1 LDVRDPA
8 SYTDPNGY
16 VYWRDGRVFR
26 RVHEAG
32 HLKAVLA
39 ALGEDPRFASAT
51 VVSEDESGLVLEHGA
66 IAPASYPQEWPA
78 AMLKDAA
85 SLVVEVALAAA
96 EAGFGLAD
104 GHPWNVFFD
113 GPTPRF
119 LDWGSIVPADP
130 RLLWPAQAQFNRF
143 LFYPLH
149 LYAAGHAELARARL
163 ADLALGVGPAL
174 ALKSLPTGYRLG
186 HPKLALGLL
195 ANRAAERLT
204 ENPRGTAGAPAA
216 AGDPAMLAKLRP
228 GYFRGIL
235 RDVAAVRLPGP
246 AGGWAAYYA
255 SCPSMEKEQEDAK
268 LRLMEELL
276 SRFKPASVLDLG
288 ANTGRFSLLAARTGA
303 RVTALDQ
310 DDASMA
316 LLYHEAKARKLPV
329 LPLVMDLGNPTPAT
343 GWCAA
348 QRPDALTRFGSDM
361 ALFLALIHHLVFTGN
376 HSLEQVAQLV
386 ARAARRVAV
395 VEWVGPEDAMAKYLA
410 RTATKDFGF
419 YTLENLTAALTAA
432 GFAVEALA
440 PHAPARRL
448 LVCTCPAS

>member
-1 LDVRDPA
+1 MRDPA

-16 VYWRDGRVFR
+16 VYWEDGRVYR
-26 RVHEAG
+26 RVHAAG

-39 ALGEDPRFASAT
+39 ALGTDARFASAR
-51 VVSEDESGLVLEHGA
+51 VVAEDAEGLVLEHGA

-78 AMLKDAA
+78 AMLKAA
-85 SLVVEVALAAA
+85 ATLVAEVALAAA

-119 LDWGSIVPADP
+119 LDWGSIVPADQ

-143 LFYPLH
+143 CYYPLH
-149 LYAAGHAELARARL
+149 LYAAGQPELARARL
-163 ADLALGVGPAL
+163 ADLALGVGPGLAARAL
-174 ALKSLPTGYRLG
+174 PLGYRLT
-186 HPKLALGLL
+186 HPKLALGLA
-195 ANRAAERLT
+195 ANRAAEKLT
-204 ENPRGTAGAPAA
+204 EDPRGEARPAPA
-216 AGDPAMLAKLRP
+216 AGDPALLAKLRP

-246 AGGWAAYYA
+246 TGGWAAYYA
-255 SCPSMEKEQEDAK
+255 SCPSMEREQEEAK
-268 LRLMEELL
+268 LRLMEGLL
-276 SRFKPASVLDLG
+276 DRFKPATVLDLG
-288 ANTGRFSLLAARTGA
+288 ANTGRFSLLAAERGA

-316 LLYHEAKARKLPV
+316 LLYQEAAARKLPV
-329 LPLVMDLGNPTPAT
+329 LPLVLDLGNPTPAT

-348 QRPDALTRFGSDM
+348 QRPDALARFNSDM
-361 ALFLALIHHLVFTGN
+361 ALFLALIHHLVYTGN

-386 ARAARRVAV
+386 CKVAKRQAV
-395 VEWVGPEDAMAKYLA
+395 VEWVGPEDAMARYLG

-419 YTLENLTAALTAA
+419 YTLERLGAALEAE

-448 LVCTCPAS
+448 LVLTRGK

>member
-1 LDVRDPA
+1 MVARDPA

-16 VYWRDGRVFR
+16 VYWQDGRVYR
-26 RVHEAG
+26 RVHTAS

-39 ALGEDPRFASAT
+39 AFGDDPRLAT
-51 VVSEDESGLVLEHGA
+51 ARVVSEDAQGLVLEHGRV
-66 IAPASYPQEWPA
+66 APASYPQEWPA

-85 SLVVEVALAAA
+85 TLVVEVALAAA
-96 EAGFGLAD
+96 EKGFGLAD

-119 LDWGSIVPADP
+119 LDWGSFTPADP

-174 ALKSLPTGYRLG
+174 ALKTLPTAYRLT
-186 HPKLALGLL
+186 HPKATLGLL

-204 ENPRGTAGAPAA
+204 ETPRAGTAPTAT
-216 AGDPAMLAKLRP
+216 GDPAMLAKLRP
-228 GYFRGIL
+228 GYFKGIL
-235 RDVAAVRLPGP
+235 RDVAAIRLPGP
-246 AGGWAAYYA
+246 TGGWAAYYA
-255 SCPSMEKEQEDAK
+255 ACPSMERAQEDAK
-268 LRLMEELL
+268 LRLMEQLL
-276 SRFKPASVLDLG
+276 ARFKPATVLDLG
-288 ANTGRFSLLAARTGA
+288 ANTGRFSLLAARAGA

-316 LLYHEAKARKLPV
+316 LLYREAKAERLPI
-329 LPLVMDLGNPTPAT
+329 LPLVLDLGNPTPAT

-348 QRPDALTRFGSDM
+348 QRPNALTRFASDM

-376 HSLEQVAQLV
+376 HSLEQVAQL
-386 ARAARRVAV
+386 ARRVARRTAV
-395 VEWVGPEDAMAKYLA
+395 VEWVGPQDAMAKYLA

-419 YTLENLTAALTAA
+419 YTLENLVAALEAQ

-440 PHAPARRL
+440 PHAPDRRL
-448 LVCTCPAS
+448 LVCSCLPS